1 MGFLRAVQTGMK
13 NEHGLHGGN
22 SRRNIANVAP
32 IQKGDTTL
40 RMTNPN
46 IKSFTSQMQQVT
58 NATVINAEFQT
69 CSAANPI
76 LDILMRPYWR
86 RAWVLQ
92 EFAVARDAFFVCG
105 SQIMHWQ
112 ELYEAIQTIVG
123 CYERSPEDWLSI
135 EPLWLPVLRMFFVR
149 NHFHNCPSNLLL
161 GHLLIETSTA
171 TQYLNATDPRDK
183 IFSLLGLSC
192 DATDLS
198 IQAYYDT
205 SWQKVYED
213 VAKKLLLCGQL
224 EILSCCRL
232 SIRPFWKFIPQ
243 GYIPSWVPDWTTDS
257 QFPLQGLSVSTSRV
271 KYSASSHM
279 KSEPRF
285 YSSPRHSVLVLPA
298 VCVDVIQKTSSPWV
312 TLANNN
318 LHDYKRWLLEIHSL
332 SPKGRNVYG
341 KGRPWLEAAWRTP
354 VADTMLDCSR
364 PRRAFATDIFQYQAI
379 CVDSPR
385 WWKLPKGGSAQ
396 RMGWSADY
404 RRAMNLVGVRPLPGT

>member
-1 MGFLRAVQTGMK
+1 MSYFWGGPEKTKTIILNDKRVQVTENLEASLRRLSWQLQRTPLWVDAICIDQNDILEKANQLGEMFRIYQNAQYVLVRLGDETPKSPQAMDFLRAVQTGMK

-32 IQKGDTTL
+32 TQKGDTTL

-123 CYERSPEDWLSI
+123 CYERSPEDWFSI

-149 NHFHNCPSNLLL
+149 NHFHNCPLNLLL

-171 TQYLNATDPRDK
+171 NQYLNATDPRDK

-192 DATDLS
+192 DATDLG
-198 IQAYYDT
+198 IRAYYDT
-205 SWQKVYED
+205 S
-213 VAKKLLLCGQL
+213 
-224 EILSCCRL
+224 
-232 SIRPFWKFIPQ
+232 
-243 GYIPSWVPDWTTDS
+243 
-257 QFPLQGLSVSTSRV
+257 
-271 KYSASSHM
+271 
-279 KSEPRF
+279 
-285 YSSPRHSVLVLPA
+285 
-298 VCVDVIQKTSSPWV
+298 
-312 TLANNN
+312 
-318 LHDYKRWLLEIHSL
+318 
-332 SPKGRNVYG
+332 
-341 KGRPWLEAAWRTP
+341 
-354 VADTMLDCSR
+354 
-364 PRRAFATDIFQYQAI
+364 
-379 CVDSPR
+379 
-385 WWKLPKGGSAQ
+385 
-396 RMGWSADY
+396 
-404 RRAMNLVGVRPLPGT
+404 